1 MCNVV
6 QLFLAANNILL
17 MRKWNHAFLCLAIAL
32 AWKWQI
38 AALPKDIL
46 RWSNDKTIIE
56 LGYRKISWFVS
67 VSQINYLPQPSASAN
82 NWSTHHWQNLTNHDK
97 HITEKSRYFAQP
109 GPIIANYLPTLLPN
123 ISLVPRRSRLGQSWT
138 LPWAVTSP
146 RDTRRERLAN
156 TILSGYCNFSRR

>member
-1 MCNVV
+1 MKPRFSPSCDRSCVKMADRFASRGYSLKK
-6 QLFLAANNILL
+6 QT
-17 MRKWNHAFLCLAIAL
+17 
-32 AWKWQI
+32 
-38 AALPKDIL
+38 

-138 LPWAVTSP
+138 LKWAVTSQRMQAIYP
-146 RDTRRERLAN
+146 WFRD
-156 TILSGYCNFSRR
+156 IWF